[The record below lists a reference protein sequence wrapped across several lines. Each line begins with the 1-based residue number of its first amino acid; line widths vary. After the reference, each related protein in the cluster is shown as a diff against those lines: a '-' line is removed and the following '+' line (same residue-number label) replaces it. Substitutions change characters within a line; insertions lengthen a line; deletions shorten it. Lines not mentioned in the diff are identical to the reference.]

1 MAKKKTFTC
10 KYSLIY
16 KVPSIIFNHHNHPD
30 HRNDNDNDNPDYH
43 NDNDNHHNYQFLV
56 TTKRFLINRNLISII
71 GCRLQVH
78 RGQEKEQ
85 CNLVDADTNADDA
98 DANVDDNDDAD
109 VDAVKKLK

>member
-30 HRNDNDNDNPDYH
+30 HH
-43 NDNDNHHNYQFLV
+43 NDNDNNNPHCHHNYQFLV
-56 TTKRFLINRNLISII
+56 KTKRFLINRNLISII

-85 CNLVDADTNADDA
+85 CNLVDADTNADDV

>member
-30 HRNDNDNDNPDYH
+30 YH

-56 TTKRFLINRNLISII
+56 TTKRFLINCNLISII

-85 CNLVDADTNADDA
+85 CNLVDADKNADDS
-98 DANVDDNDDAD
+98 DAD
-109 VDAVKKLK
+109 VDHNAMTMLMLTKN